1 LTHFIVGFGFVIAE
15 SFITL
20 PIQRMMVAI
29 IKVLALTKLGAKK
42 KAEKLLECTFILI
55 TLRSIGETLPISE
68 AASAELFHQ

>member
-1 LTHFIVGFGFVIAE
+1 
-15 SFITL
+15 
-20 PIQRMMVAI
+20 MMVAI